1 MNTKIII
8 QNPNNIIDHSN
19 RYRLYIITKNLQLNQ
34 SLMNHED
41 NHYYEFIIKIHKCE
55 MASLILCFCMALIHG
70 SNTVVFGCPRAPLIH
85 TIPKY

>member
-1 MNTKIII
+1 
-8 QNPNNIIDHSN
+8 
-19 RYRLYIITKNLQLNQ
+19 
-34 SLMNHED
+34 MNHED

-85 TIPKY
+85 TIPKYQLIYHKGRHFGVGMP